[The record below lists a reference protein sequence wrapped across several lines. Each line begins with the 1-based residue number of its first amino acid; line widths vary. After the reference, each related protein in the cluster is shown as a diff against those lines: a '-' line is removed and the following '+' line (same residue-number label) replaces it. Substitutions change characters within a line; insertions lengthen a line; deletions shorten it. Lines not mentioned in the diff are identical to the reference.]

1 MYSSSRIL
9 PGNHVYAYYYIVLEY
24 SSTVLK
30 YGCTRMNCHVS
41 FATLLTELAV
51 RPRLILKGPRRRP
64 WPAHMAPVPAPVQ
77 QPEVA
82 RGSLRGV
89 NTSEHLLPA
98 FPAKHWTTGT
108 RTNAQVFAVNN
119 NKRERERE
127 TERYREGIST
137 KISTQNKREKER
149 ECVSTRILNHSV
161 CIFMY

>member
-1 MYSSSRIL
+1 MKPRDHRLVDSGVPHFVLEFYNRIL
-9 PGNHVYAYYYIVLEY
+9 PGIDNHVYAYYYIVLEY

-89 NTSEHLLPA
+89 NPPTHSARARAVRARRALEQAGLASWQPGRGARSHA
-98 FPAKHWTTGT
+98 SGEQ
-108 RTNAQVFAVNN
+108 AQV
-119 NKRERERE
+119 K
-127 TERYREGIST
+127 
-137 KISTQNKREKER
+137 EK
-149 ECVSTRILNHSV
+149 
-161 CIFMY
+161 